1 MNSSLVCG
9 WAKSLETVKRIFP
22 QNERERK
29 MDMKRIALSF
39 ICILLLA
46 ASLCSCFLGGITQKS
61 FVDGKKAPQL
71 EPSDIESVTLRHLW
85 SETDILFTAEQLEE
99 FTALFNDS
107 IVHLRDGGTTPDYVL
122 VVILKNGTEFHLID
136 SESILEI
143 QFKKIEGNS
152 DFERNYDIKI
162 ENDELIQYIKETM
175 QEETT

>member
-1 MNSSLVCG
+1 M
-9 WAKSLETVKRIFP
+9 
-22 QNERERK
+22 
-29 MDMKRIALSF
+29 
-39 ICILLLA
+39 
-46 ASLCSCFLGGITQKS
+46 
-61 FVDGKKAPQL
+61 
-71 EPSDIESVTLRHLW
+71 TLRHLW

-162 ENDELIQYIKETM
+162 ENDELIQYIKETL

>member
-1 MNSSLVCG
+1 
-9 WAKSLETVKRIFP
+9 
-22 QNERERK
+22 
-29 MDMKRIALSF
+29 
-39 ICILLLA
+39 
-46 ASLCSCFLGGITQKS
+46 LGGITQKS

-122 VVILKNGTEFHLID
+122 IVILKNGTEFHLID

-143 QFKKIEGNS
+143 QFEKIEGNS